1 MPRAK
6 GGSIKPPRVVVN
18 PGDGGLI
25 SELNNNDVLSGRG
38 GRINNHP
45 GNITFRLVCQDY
57 KHEYLDPRTRKLE
70 KAHVAARLVTQIRS
84 TNPPGRFLK
93 EDQSNP
99 GFFIEIGDHKAWKK
113 AGQALREDAPDVRK
127 EIDKEMEHKKRTTGV
142 VGPGPSKSVP
152 QNHQQ
157 PTKAA
162 NAPQGVP
169 PSVSYSPN
177 TQPAPLAPPSQP
189 PQTRRGLDPP
199 ETEGI
204 TGYRQPPLNYFD
216 ENGRGTGSTGR
227 PTGPHQ
233 GRGSGGPPQHHPP
246 PPQHYHPGYPGHPP
260 PQHYGYNPNMPPQ
273 SHQYHHPP
281 QHYYAQQHQY
291 HYPPQAGRPPSH
303 FSQPYSVSDKKK
315 GKRKKSPTPP
325 AMGIVPAP
333 VAGLAHQAVETVHGI
348 ASQTAHH
355 AVDTVQGLTKMVT
368 KPMKSDKKN
377 NSGST
382 ATTDTF
388 PPTMS
393 VATDFTLSDVSAIG
407 ESSRLSHLETPAS
420 LYPTSHP
427 ATTPERQAHQDAHN
441 KRSLEKKSSKSS
453 SGKTEGSFALSDI
466 SMSGMTNLAP
476 ASMNFSFGG
485 SGRTRSFPDLMLS
498 TGDYPLHQPEPPGD
512 QHAQDWMQ
520 NAAFPVAEENAQ
532 LKTGGMLRPP
542 MHRQTSSTN
551 DSDSMASLTIKG
563 FHPAR
568 GRTNTGLSGLNDALS
583 IMSIDSKKSL
593 RSDSSSWL
601 DNFRSMQS
609 IHSDA
614 NSLKLGDEASV
625 RSMLSDM
632 SNELCALDLA
642 EPLLPPY
649 QGSDSFDFNRS
660 DDIVIGK
667 QYSNRPDP

>member
-1 MPRAK
+1 M
-6 GGSIKPPRVVVN
+6 
-18 PGDGGLI
+18 
-25 SELNNNDVLSGRG
+25 
-38 GRINNHP
+38 
-45 GNITFRLVCQDY
+45 
-57 KHEYLDPRTRKLE
+57 
-70 KAHVAARLVTQIRS
+70 
-84 TNPPGRFLK
+84 
-93 EDQSNP
+93 
-99 GFFIEIGDHKAWKK
+99 
-113 AGQALREDAPDVRK
+113 
-127 EIDKEMEHKKRTTGV
+127 
-142 VGPGPSKSVP
+142 
-152 QNHQQ
+152 
-157 PTKAA
+157 
-162 NAPQGVP
+162 
-169 PSVSYSPN
+169 
-177 TQPAPLAPPSQP
+177 
-189 PQTRRGLDPP
+189 
-199 ETEGI
+199 
-204 TGYRQPPLNYFD
+204 
-216 ENGRGTGSTGR
+216 
-227 PTGPHQ
+227 
-233 GRGSGGPPQHHPP
+233 
-246 PPQHYHPGYPGHPP
+246 
-260 PQHYGYNPNMPPQ
+260 
-273 SHQYHHPP
+273 
-281 QHYYAQQHQY
+281 
-291 HYPPQAGRPPSH
+291 
-303 FSQPYSVSDKKK
+303 SDKKK

-368 KPMKSDKKN
+368 KPMKSEKKN

-382 ATTDTF
+382 ATADTF